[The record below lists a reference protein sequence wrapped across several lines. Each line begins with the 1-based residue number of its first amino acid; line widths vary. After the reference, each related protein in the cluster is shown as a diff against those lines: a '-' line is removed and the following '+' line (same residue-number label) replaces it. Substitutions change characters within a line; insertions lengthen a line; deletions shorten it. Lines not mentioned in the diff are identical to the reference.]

1 MIRIFI
7 GVDQRQKVAFHVA
20 AQSIIDHAS
29 VPVSITPLVLKTLP
43 ITRRGLSDFTYSRFL
58 VPYLCEYS
66 GQAIFMDGDVLVR
79 GDVAELSSK
88 DAVSVVF
95 HAERSYENASV
106 MVFDCAQCRV
116 LTPEYVETAKNP
128 LKLDWAASVGQLP
141 KSWNHLVGYDVRRH
155 DAKLVHFTQG
165 IPCFDETRNDEHAEE
180 WNKTAAQ
187 CMSTVDWETIMG
199 NSVHA
204 KHKRAA

>member
-1 MIRIFI
+1 MMRLFI
-7 GVDQRQKVAFHVA
+7 GVDSRQPIAYTVA
-20 AQSIIDHAS
+20 AQSIINHAS

-43 ITRRGLSDFTYSRFL
+43 ITRRGLTDFTYSRFL
-58 VPYLCEYS
+58 VPWLCNYS
-66 GQAIFMDGDVLVR
+66 GQAIFMDADVLVR

-95 HAERSYENASV
+95 HAEHSYENASV
-106 MVFDCAQCRV
+106 MVFDCAQCQV
-116 LTPEYVETAKNP
+116 LTPAYVEAAKNP
-128 LKLDWAASVGQLP
+128 LKLDWAASVGHLP
-141 KSWNHLVGYDVRRH
+141 KAWNHLVNYDAPNP

-180 WNKTAAQ
+180 WNKVAAQ
-187 CMSTVDWETIMG
+187 CMTTVPWEQIMG